1 MGAEA
6 TPEPTRTL
14 PRQARVLFVV
24 QGLIGAAPVVVLALV
39 AGAVLDESG
48 AAGWIATVVRVVG
61 VTGPVVGG
69 VALPLLRW
77 RNWRYEL
84 RDEEIDLR
92 RGAFVVTRTLVPT
105 VRVQHVDTRRTWL
118 DDQFGLRSVIVHT
131 AGGSHTIPALRA
143 DQAAEV
149 RDRIATLA
157 RQPDE

>member
-1 MGAEA
+1 VGAT

-24 QGLIGAAPVVVLALV
+24 HGLLGALPVVALALV
-39 AGAVLDESG
+39 AGMALDDSD
-48 AAGWIATVVRVVG
+48 AAGWIATSVRAVG
-61 VTGPVVGG
+61 VAGAVAAGVV
-69 VALPLLRW
+69 LPLVRW

-92 RGAFVVTRTLVPT
+92 RGTLVITRTLIPT

-149 RDRIATLA
+149 RDRIAALA
-157 RQPDE
+157 RRPDE

>member
-1 MGAEA
+1 MGAT

-24 QGLIGAAPVVVLALV
+24 HGLLGALPVVALALV
-39 AGAVLDESG
+39 AGMALDDSD
-48 AAGWIATVVRVVG
+48 AAGWIATSVRAVG
-61 VTGPVVGG
+61 VAGAVAAGVV
-69 VALPLLRW
+69 LPLVRW

-92 RGAFVVTRTLVPT
+92 RGTLVITRTLIPT

-149 RDRIATLA
+149 RDRIAALA
-157 RQPDE
+157 RRPDE